1 MQRSLARSFFIHFSA
16 SLPVFVPTAG
26 RAVGTVRLSYN
37 PAYNLRTH
45 RDAAMLAHGMPI
57 KMRTGATR
65 MVSVVISGRR
75 SKTRTERG
83 GRRCHQHVVT
93 PVATPRPMR
102 ELVGLSAE
110 NQVLTLKGMF
120 HL

>member
-1 MQRSLARSFFIHFSA
+1 
-16 SLPVFVPTAG
+16 
-26 RAVGTVRLSYN
+26 
-37 PAYNLRTH
+37 
-45 RDAAMLAHGMPI
+45 MLAYGMPI
-57 KMRTGATR
+57 KMRMGATR

-83 GRRCHQHVVT
+83 GRRCHQHVMT

-102 ELVGLSAE
+102 QLVGLLAE
-110 NQVLTLKGMF
+110 NQVFALKVML